1 MQSLAQ
7 SRHLFLSGLSL
18 ALLGGAS
25 PGYASPHQQASPQA
39 ENSEDIA
46 AQEVFKHA
54 VEAQRAAIAKENS
67 TNPKTAW
74 AGDYYFGDGL
84 GENVS
89 VSLAPHSGVAATW
102 QGCLG
107 TYGANKGS
115 VIPQADGSLLLKYE
129 QPNDQRGF
137 GFADH
142 VVPVA
147 WGERMYM
154 ISEMELPAF
163 ASAVNLGDE
172 PREGALGSFLMRNG
186 DERRKVSGLPI
197 LPPAQQSLIRDVPL
211 EVGVV
216 SANRVHDNHA
226 DPFLCRYRLEL
237 DHGANDGLA
246 AGMYL
251 RETGVRAGNRI
262 TLEQTTPTRAVGT
275 MSLFGDECT
284 ERDQRPSTTTRFTTG
299 AYRAMPPNEKP

>member
-1 MQSLAQ
+1 MYSFAQ
-7 SRHLFLSGLSL
+7 GRHLFLLGLSL

-25 PGYASPHQQASPQA
+25 LGYASPPQPASPKA
-39 ENSEDIA
+39 ANSQGIA
-46 AQEVFKHA
+46 TQEAFQYAVDAQL
-54 VEAQRAAIAKENS
+54 AAIAKENS
-67 TNPKTAW
+67 TTHRVAW

-89 VSLAPHSGVAATW
+89 LSLAPVSGVAATW

-107 TYGANKGS
+107 TYAANKGK

-129 QPNDQRGF
+129 RPNDQRGL

-147 WGERMYM
+147 WGERTYL
-154 ISEMELPAF
+154 ISEKELPAF

-172 PREGALGSFLMRNG
+172 PREGAQGSFLMRKG
-186 DERRKVSGLPI
+186 DEHHKVYGVPM
-197 LPPAQQSLIRDVPL
+197 LPPARQSLIRKVPL

-216 SANRVHDNHA
+216 SANRLRDNHA
-226 DPFLCRYRLEL
+226 DSFECRYRLKL

-246 AGMYL
+246 AGMNL
-251 RETGVRAGNRI
+251 LEIGVSAGNRI

-284 ERDQRPSTTTRFTTG
+284 KPDQRPSTKIRFTSG
-299 AYRAMPPNEKP
+299 AYRETSSK